1 MSPEDALG
9 GSQVSGKQSL
19 VSSRRRQVCE
29 VLKISSCKHQMS
41 LAPKYKTQRLYH
53 QSTEIACLAE
63 RYSLEA
69 RKLDHREIKRT

>member
-1 MSPEDALG
+1 MGPEDALG
-9 GSQVSGKQSL
+9 GAQVSGKQRL
-19 VSSRRRQVCE
+19 VSSRRQARG

-69 RKLDHREIKRT
+69 TPAGSQGD

>member
-1 MSPEDALG
+1 
-9 GSQVSGKQSL
+9 
-19 VSSRRRQVCE
+19 
-29 VLKISSCKHQMS
+29 MS

-69 RKLDHREIKRT
+69 RPAGSQGDYKM